1 MKLKASLLAILLA
14 CAGIAAAQ
22 DSGSVIL
29 TYQRNFARSS
39 LTTKLELIKEAGKVT
54 VGQDLGPLYDTAM
67 RFVLDNA
74 ALLAG
79 DSQLRDLALLAVKKA
94 GESAWPKGA
103 PDIWSVFQI
112 YPGDVEIRAAAVTA
126 YARAGIGIPKTVT
139 DLVAFSQTQLSQYRS
154 GGTPEYAALEAA
166 VEALGTMR
174 DTSAWPVLFS
184 GVVSAPNPAIATK
197 SVASMVAI
205 RGDLRTWLEDVLIK
219 GTPVEK
225 AAALDIGFGGSALG
239 PDDRGRLAE
248 SALSAGLAWEG
259 EATAD
264 LVSIHAL
271 RAKATTTIRDLKW
284 QKAAPLAIRNFR
296 ILLAEYN
303 DGKGAASELL
313 DAVSCLG
320 VMGSTDAAQ
329 ALALQLQLINA
340 QTEAGKPF
348 DDAMLLGVIDALGNL
363 GDKVAFDYLL
373 YVGYLRYP
381 ESVKNA
387 ARSALQKL
395 KW

>member
-1 MKLKASLLAILLA
+1 MKLKILLLALLFPCTGMA
-14 CAGIAAAQ
+14 TAQ
-22 DSGSVIL
+22 DSPSVIL
-29 TYQRNFARSS
+29 TYQRNFVRSS

-112 YPGDVEIRAAAVTA
+112 YPGDIEVRAAAVAA
-126 YARAGIGIPKTVT
+126 YAKAGSGIPKTVT
-139 DLVAFSQTQLSQYRS
+139 DLVVFSQAQLAQYRS

-166 VEALGTMR
+166 VEALGTMK
-174 DTSAWPVLFS
+174 DTGAWPVLFS
-184 GVVSAPNPAIATK
+184 AAVAAPNPAIATK

-205 RGDLRTWLEDVLIK
+205 RGDLRTWLEDALAK

-225 AAALDIGFGGSALG
+225 AAALDIGLAGSALG
-239 PDDRGRLAE
+239 ADDRGRLSEA
-248 SALSAGLAWEG
+248 ALSAGLAWAG
-259 EATAD
+259 EASAD

-271 RAKATTTIRDLKW
+271 RAKATSMIRELRW

-340 QTEAGKPF
+340 QTEASKPF
-348 DDAMLLGVIDALGNL
+348 DEALLLGVIDALGNL

-387 ARSALQKL
+387 ARAALQKL